1 MSIHQHPAPVVS
13 GGSRVRELL
22 EAVRHNLWLAIAVFL
37 TVVSLGAFL
46 TWRAEPV
53 YQSGSTLRLEED
65 NMGSRLQ
72 LSAISPLGGGARGA
86 LPTELAVMRSRHV
99 AEEVVDSLGLQVL
112 VREPSGPRSA
122 VLEEVAAGRNVQPG
136 RYRLTRDSGG
146 GYQVAWAGTGAAP
159 AVPSH
164 FGLGERLNLDG
175 ASFALAPA
183 VRADPPAEIV
193 IEVIPFRDA
202 VDGVRRHLTVSRAD
216 PLADIISVQFESPDP
231 ILAAAVPNVAAN
243 SYIRYKTRA
252 SRTETRSSVDFLQS
266 QVESYEQQLLDA
278 EGRLRIFREQAQ
290 VVSLVDEAS
299 EQVKRLAS
307 LQARR
312 DELTAERR
320 ALADLLNQVRSGQA
334 GTSYR
339 QLASFPVF
347 LSNLAIQNILQ
358 SLTTLETQR
367 SELLVLRTAENPDVR
382 GVNARIAELEGQL
395 FQTATSYLAGLDNQI
410 SSINANLATFGE
422 QLERIP
428 AREVEFA
435 RLQRQQR
442 LLEEIYTLLQTRLK
456 EQEIQQAVVPGDV
469 RVLDTALVPQ
479 RPISPRPMRN
489 MALAVTLGLFLGLAA
504 AFGREALDT
513 KVRDKADVQAVTSGA
528 AVLGVIPRI
537 KVAALANG
545 NGKLGNGKGKGNA
558 LVRRLKPQQLL
569 EERLVTH
576 LAPRDPASEAYRALR
591 TNITFAGSGKPP
603 QVLVMTSAMPGDGKS
618 TSAANLAITLAM
630 QGTKTLLIDT
640 DLRLGLLNEVFAVR
654 SDPGLSHVLLGK
666 ATFEDAVT
674 TIEGIDSQVPLHFLA
689 TGVFPPNPAELLGS
703 PAMAALM
710 TRLREQ
716 YDTIILD
723 APPVNL
729 VTDAAV
735 VSQIADSTIMVV
747 RSGVTDRRA
756 IEHAMSQL
764 QQLRVSVGGIILN
777 DVDLVGDN
785 RYYGTYGYG
794 V

>member
-22 EAVRHNLWLAIAVFL
+22 EAVRHNLWLAIVVFL

-53 YQSGSTLRLEED
+53 YESGATLRLEED

-72 LSAISPLGGGARGA
+72 LSAITPLGGGARGA

-99 AEEVVDSLGLQVL
+99 AEEVVDSLGLQVV
-112 VREPSGPRSA
+112 VREPTGPRSA
-122 VLEEVAAGRNVQPG
+122 VLENVTAGRNAQPG
-136 RYRLTRDSGG
+136 RYRLTREDGG
-146 GYQVAWAGTGAAP
+146 AGYRIAWAGTGSFP
-159 AVPSH
+159 AVPSR
-164 FGLGERLNLDG
+164 FGIGERLNLDG
-175 ASFALAPA
+175 ASFALAPS
-183 VRADPPAEIV
+183 VRADPPAEII

-202 VDGVRRHLTVSRAD
+202 VDGVRRNLKVSRAD
-216 PLADIISVQFESPDP
+216 PLADIIAVHYESPDP
-231 ILAAAVPNVAAN
+231 VLAAAVPNVASSA
-243 SYIRYKTRA
+243 YIRYKTRA
-252 SRTETRSSVDFLQS
+252 SRTESRSSVDFLQS

-320 ALADLLNQVRSGQA
+320 ALSDLLNQVRSGQE

-358 SLTTLETQR
+358 SLTTLENQR

-410 SSINANLATFGE
+410 SSINANLGTFGE

-489 MALAVTLGLFLGLAA
+489 MALAMTLGVFLGLAA
-504 AFGREALDT
+504 AFGREAMDT

-528 AVLGVIPRI
+528 PVLGVIPRI
-537 KVAALANG
+537 KVAALPNG
-545 NGKLGNGKGKGNA
+545 NGKLGNGRGSA

-591 TNITFAGSGKPP
+591 TSITFAGSGKPP

-618 TSAANLAITLAM
+618 TSSANLAITLAM

-674 TIEGIDSQVPLHFLA
+674 TIEGIDSQVPLHFLP

-710 TRLREQ
+710 TRLRGE
-716 YDTIILD
+716 YDTIIMD

-735 VSQIADSTIMVV
+735 LAQIADSTIMVV

-777 DVDLVGDN
+777 DVELVGDN